1 MLKSVETNKIIQKA
15 VRYGRIQNVIFD
27 KCIAVSLK
35 LNLTLT
41 VQSQPNR
48 KKNKLNFYFHT
59 HSF

>member
-41 VQSQPNR
+41 VPIPAEQ
-48 KKNKLNFYFHT
+48 
-59 HSF
+59 

>member
-1 MLKSVETNKIIQKA
+1 MLKSVETNKIMQKA

-41 VQSQPNR
+41 VPIPAEQ
-48 KKNKLNFYFHT
+48 KKKI
-59 HSF
+59 S